1 MAAIPSVITELLGKG
16 AQLTRDDLLEI
27 RTAIYEID
35 APARFDVARDVAE
48 GVSLIVLDPEYL
60 GDITLADLDEPADD
74 ELDRLGQ

>member
-1 MAAIPSVITELLGKG
+1 MAAIPSVIAELLGKG

-35 APARFDVARDVAE
+35 APARFDVTRDMFE

-60 GDITLADLDEPADD
+60 GDITLDDLAEPEDD
-74 ELDRLGQ
+74 VP